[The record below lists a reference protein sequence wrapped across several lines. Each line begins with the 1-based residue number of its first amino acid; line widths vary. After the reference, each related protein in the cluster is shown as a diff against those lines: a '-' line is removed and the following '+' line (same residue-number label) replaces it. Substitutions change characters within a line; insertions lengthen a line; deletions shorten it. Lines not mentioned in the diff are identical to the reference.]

1 MYENERLCESRGMEK
16 VCTPAPNGSM
26 TDLLRENS
34 CIANDVLLMTRR
46 INGHLFGEGNTI
58 CEQKEVE
65 AICFHDELQKQK
77 STLLMVAETLSV
89 ICSRL
94 GI

>member
-1 MYENERLCESRGMEK
+1 MYQNERLCASRGVEK
-16 VCTPAPNGSM
+16 ECTPTPNGSM
-26 TDLLRENS
+26 TDLLRETS
-34 CIANDVLLMTRR
+34 CIATDALTMAQK
-46 INGHLFGEGNTI
+46 INGHLFGCGNAI
-58 CEQKEVE
+58 CEEE
-65 AICFHDELQKQK
+65 AAPRCLHDELEKQR